1 MGEGSSISFAKR
13 PIRDSKSGR
22 HSVAISRIHSY
33 LIHPSKNEA
42 TSPLI
47 GGISIPLNGKLFDLL
62 AKIDK
67 TALRE
72 CDIDIMFRPKPNGKQ
87 QNDSRDVLLAYLKTP
102 SLPRGRA
109 IAQLLQRVTTKRSG
123 LGLLF
128 LIVSQDQHGL
138 RLLIS
143 RFPAETGVTAEER
156 GQAIEV
162 QFVEKVFMKNT
173 HTYKSA
179 LFRCTSI
186 QAGFWDGLVVDK
198 QMIDTRGA
206 ADYWTREFLESDL
219 KNTSAAGTK
228 RVAVALQKALKDETD
243 PAIQQELINASQLII
258 NRHGQITSAKKIVQD
273 LSLTSGAAMAIESAF
288 VRPELYDST
297 FKFDRDEFKACL
309 VFRSVQLDNG
319 VMLTA
324 ENSSFNRVINVAQAD
339 TGKTRFTTEGN
350 IVSEKLQKTR

>member
-1 MGEGSSISFAKR
+1 MT
-13 PIRDSKSGR
+13 
-22 HSVAISRIHSY
+22 ISRIHSY
-33 LIHPSKNEA
+33 LIHPNTRGGE
-42 TSPLI
+42 PLPI
-47 GGISIPLNGKLFDLL
+47 GGIDIPLNGKLFNLL
-62 AKIDK
+62 ANIDR

-72 CDIDIMFRPKPNGKQ
+72 CDIDIVFRPKADGTQ
-87 QNDSRDVLLAYLKTP
+87 QNDSRDSLLSYLKTP

-109 IAQLLQRVTTKRSG
+109 IAQLLQKVTTNRSG

-128 LIVSQDQHGL
+128 LIASRDQHGL

-173 HTYKSA
+173 RTYKSA
-179 LFRCTSI
+179 LFRCATI
-186 QAGFWDGLVVDK
+186 QAGFWDGVVVDK

-206 ADYWTREFLESDL
+206 ADYWTSEFLQSNL

-228 RVAVALQKALKDETD
+228 RVAVALQIALKDATD
-243 PAIQQELINASQLII
+243 PAIQQELINASQLVL
-258 NRHGQITSAKKIVQD
+258 NRHGQVTSAKKIVQD
-273 LSLTSGAAMAIESAF
+273 LSLTQGAAAAIAKAF
-288 VRPELYDST
+288 VRPTLYDST
-297 FKFDRDEFKACL
+297 FKFDREEFKACL

-324 ENSSFNRVINVAQAD
+324 ENASFDRVIDVTRTRNSE
-339 TGKTRFTTEGN
+339 KTRFTTEGN
-350 IVSEKLQKTR
+350 IVSEKLRKSR